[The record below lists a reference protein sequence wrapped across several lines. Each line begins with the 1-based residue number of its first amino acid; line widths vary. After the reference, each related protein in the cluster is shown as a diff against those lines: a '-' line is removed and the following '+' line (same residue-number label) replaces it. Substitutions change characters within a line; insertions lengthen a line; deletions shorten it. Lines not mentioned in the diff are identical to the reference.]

1 MNLNDAIKLE
11 PIKQFILNNGIIGTT
26 AGVSIGMVTNLL
38 IQSLVGDI
46 IVPIIIFLCLK
57 LNLQWLTNILPSHTE
72 FSLNKFIKQ
81 LISWILTLL
90 ISFLFVKTAF
100 EMLLGISHKKE
111 VKDEKK
117 IEPFSSYF
125 L

>member
-1 MNLNDAIKLE
+1 MNFNNAVDLE

-57 LNLQWLTNILPSHTE
+57 LNLQWLTNILPAQTE
-72 FSLNKFIKQ
+72 FSFNKFIKQ

-111 VKDEKK
+111 VKVEKK
-117 IEPFSSYF
+117 IEPFSSSF
-125 L
+125 F

>member
-1 MNLNDAIKLE
+1 MNLTDAIKLE

-57 LNLQWLTNILPSHTE
+57 LNLQWLTNILPSQSE
-72 FSLNKFIKQ
+72 FSLNKFIMDKTGYSAVA
-81 LISWILTLL
+81 LRNKLL
-90 ISFLFVKTAF
+90 
-100 EMLLGISHKKE
+100 
-111 VKDEKK
+111 DETNNDDK
-117 IEPFSSYF
+117 
-125 L
+125 